1 MMVYSIYEEQSL
13 VGCDSVLMDDKFLTF
28 YVLVFLG

>member
-1 MMVYSIYEEQSL
+1 
-13 VGCDSVLMDDKFLTF
+13 VGCDAVLMGKKFLTF